1 MAYYRGIPNKYEI
14 INRNTLYSNIFGRLY
29 YKIQKDQI
37 YFYYLYDECTPREC
51 EKMYAIEKDYNH
63 IKPLLSSSRD
73 YGNSSDY
80 AYVLLWNDSG
90 CSCIKELL
98 SKKIILDGFKISQL
112 KIHKI
117 FDEEDWYHSAIK
129 DMLFFVNKLD
139 KNNKIY
145 SIFSLHDGYQF
156 GPYEYS
162 EIDVYENGVILDDKY
177 VVEFT
182 GFVKD
187 VSGYEKIDEEN
198 NVYYNKESDRWF
210 ILEDADGEFLHYL
223 DDSNYPEIK
232 EADLCD
238 YRYEYNIETKKLKK
252 QQKYISDYDRDYDR
266 DAWDA
271 MTDGQYGD
279 YPGSGWDMESFGY

>member
-1 MAYYRGIPNKYEI
+1 M
-14 INRNTLYSNIFGRLY
+14 
-29 YKIQKDQI
+29 
-37 YFYYLYDECTPREC
+37 
-51 EKMYAIEKDYNH
+51 
-63 IKPLLSSSRD
+63 
-73 YGNSSDY
+73 
-80 AYVLLWNDSG
+80 LLWNDSG

-117 FDEEDWYHSAIK
+117 FDEEDRYHSDIK

-145 SIFSLHDGYQF
+145 SIFSLHDGNQF

-162 EIDVYENGVILDDKY
+162 EIDVYENGVVLDDKY

-182 GFVKD
+182 GFVKEI
-187 VSGYEKIDEEN
+187 SAYEKIDEKN
-198 NVYYNKESDRWF
+198 NIYFNKESNRWF
-210 ILEDADGEFLHYL
+210 ILKDGDGEFFHYL
-223 DDSNYPEIK
+223 EDSNYPEIK
-232 EADLCD
+232 EVVIGD
-238 YRYEYNIETKKLKK
+238 YKYSYNIETKELKR
-252 QQKYISDYDRDYDR
+252 QTMYSGEFDRDYDR

-279 YPGSGWDMESFGY
+279 YRGSWWDPESFGY